1 MRTERTFALVA
12 LLSTLALAAEPS
24 AEPSTEEQ
32 ARAAAAAARA
42 AFDAGDFTIA
52 VARYQEAWRLKP
64 VPGLLFNI
72 GQSFRRSGNP
82 TEALVAFRRY
92 LETGPSEEQVASTEA
107 LIQNIEQTQAQVREA
122 RTRELKLDET
132 KVALARAEAKNASQR
147 LELELAARRAP
158 PPPEPLLTQRWWF
171 WAGLGVLVAG
181 AATATV
187 VATTAPRPFTPT
199 WPDIDGR

>member
-1 MRTERTFALVA
+1 MRTERAFALVA
-12 LLSTLALAAEPS
+12 LLSTLALGAEPT
-24 AEPSTEEQ
+24 AEEQ
-32 ARAAAAAARA
+32 ARAVAAAGKV
-42 AFDAGDFTIA
+42 AFDAGDFTTA
-52 VARYQEAWRLKP
+52 TARYQEAWRLKP

-72 GQSFRRSGNP
+72 GQSYRRGGNS

-92 LETGPSEEQVASTEA
+92 LETSPSEEQVASTEA
-107 LIQNIEQTQAQVREA
+107 LIHDIEKTRAQVREA

-147 LELELAARRAP
+147 LELELATRRALP
-158 PPPEPLLTQRWWF
+158 PAAPEPLLTQRWWF

-187 VATTAPRPFTPT
+187 VATAPRPFTPT
-199 WPDIDGR
+199 WPDINGR